1 MRARRAAAA
10 SGIVLALTLAGCG
23 GGTAGTTNSGGCRF
37 FHIVVTT
44 SILGDVVSQVAGES
58 ATVEVLMPIGAD
70 PHAFQASAS
79 QAAAL
84 READLVVVN
93 GLGLEEGLNDVIT
106 AAEGDGATVVAAAS
120 FVEAIPFAAVAGDP
134 AGEGGDLDPHIW
146 TDPQR
151 MAEVA
156 VGLGEALAAADPACA
171 GARREAAAAYG
182 GELADLDDEIAG
194 ILAGIPAERR
204 KLVTNHRSLGYFAAR
219 YGFEVVG
226 AIIPGGATLAEP
238 SPADLAALADTLRR
252 EGVRAIFTESTRPA
266 ALAEALAAELGEQVA
281 VVGLYTESLG
291 EGGSGAETYI
301 GMQRINAQRIA
312 AALGGS

>member
-1 MRARRAAAA
+1 VA
-10 SGIVLALTLAGCG
+10 
-23 GGTAGTTNSGGCRF
+23 
-37 FHIVVTT
+37 TT
-44 SILGDVVSQVAGES
+44 SILGDVVSRVAGES
-58 ATVEVLMPIGAD
+58 ATVEVLVPIGAD
-70 PHAFQASAS
+70 PHSFQASAS

-93 GLGLEEGLNDVIT
+93 GLGLEEGLNDVI
-106 AAEGDGATVVAAAS
+106 AGAEADGATVVAAAS
-120 FVEAIPFAAVAGDP
+120 FVDAIPFAVVAGDD
-134 AGEGGDLDPHIW
+134 AGEAGALDPHIW

-171 GARREAAAAYG
+171 GARRAAAAAYRQELLDLDAEIEG
-182 GELADLDDEIAG
+182 VLAD
-194 ILAGIPAERR
+194 IPAEQR

-226 AIIPGGATLAEP
+226 AIIPGGSTLAEP
-238 SPADLAALADTLRR
+238 SPAALAALADTLRR

-266 ALAEALAAELGEQVA
+266 ALAEALAGELGEQVA

-291 EGGSGAETYI
+291 EAGSGAETYV
-301 GMQRINAQRIA
+301 GMQRLNAERIA